1 MGRVWS
7 CSWLCQMIVLLFW
20 KDCWGGDHNPWKDYS
35 DMIATLHKIW
45 KYFQKGIVT
54 TLNGMY
60 SSSIWETLAKEAL
73 NQQLVYHCSKVK
85 VLSFFTQ
92 QRFLDMTFGAGGHTT
107 ALLEKAS
114 DITIYALDR
123 DPTAY
128 KIAQQLSEAY
138 P

>member
-1 MGRVWS
+1 M
-7 CSWLCQMIVLLFW
+7 F
-20 KDCWGGDHNPWKDYS
+20 
-35 DMIATLHKIW
+35 
-45 KYFQKGIVT
+45 
-54 TLNGMY
+54 
-60 SSSIWETLAKEAL
+60 SSSTWGRSSKQVLH
-73 NQQLVYHCSKVK
+73 QPPVYCCSKEK
-85 VLSFFTQ
+85 VVCVFPP

-114 DITIYALDR
+114 GITVYALDR